1 VAGSLAYFRAMA
13 RNNAWAN
20 RRLYS
25 ACAALGPGEFEAV
38 RTGFFPSLRQTL
50 NHILAVDR
58 YYLDGLVEGGRGG
71 ELFDATD
78 YRDATSLASAQAQHD
93 AALVAFCE
101 GLTETDLE
109 RRVAYD
115 RGADGVWNERIDLV
129 LLHLFQHQVHHRGQ
143 AHAML
148 SGTSVRPP
156 QLDEF
161 FIEYDRD
168 PDVELGPLGPS
179 PAGSQTAAPGRKR

>member
-1 VAGSLAYFRAMA
+1 MAGSLAHFRAIA

-20 RRLYS
+20 RRLFA
-25 ACAALGPGEFEAV
+25 ACAALGPGEFDAA

-58 YYLDGLVEGGRGG
+58 YYLDGLMEGGRGA
-71 ELFDATD
+71 ELYDATD
-78 YRDATSLASAQAQHD
+78 YRDAVTLGAAQAEHD
-93 AALVAFCE
+93 
-101 GLTETDLE
+101 GLTDVDLE

-115 RGADGVWNERIDLV
+115 RGEAGIWMERIDLV

-148 SGTSVRPP
+148 SGTSVKPP

-161 FIEYDRD
+161 FIEYDRA
-168 PDVELGPLGPS
+168 PDAEPERFGATRRP
-179 PAGSQTAAPGRKR
+179 

>member
-1 VAGSLAYFRAMA
+1 VAGSLAHFRAIA

-20 RRLYS
+20 RRLFA
-25 ACAALGPGEFEAV
+25 ACAALGPGEFDAA

-58 YYLDGLVEGGRGG
+58 YYLDGLMEGGRGA
-71 ELFDATD
+71 ELYDATD
-78 YRDATSLASAQAQHD
+78 YRDAVTLGAAQAEHD
-93 AALVAFCE
+93 AARVAFCD
-101 GLTETDLE
+101 GLTDVDLE

-115 RGADGVWNERIDLV
+115 RGEAGIWMERIDLV

-148 SGTSVRPP
+148 SGTSVKPP

-161 FIEYDRD
+161 FIEYDRA
-168 PDVELGPLGPS
+168 PDAEPERFGATRRP
-179 PAGSQTAAPGRKR
+179 

>member
-1 VAGSLAYFRAMA
+1 MAGSLAYFRAMA

-20 RRLYS
+20 RRLFA
-25 ACAALGPGEFEAV
+25 ACAALGPGEFEAT

-58 YYLDGLVEGGRGG
+58 YYLDGLMEGGRGA
-71 ELFDATD
+71 ELHDATD
-78 YRDATSLASAQAQHD
+78 YRDAATLAAAQAEHD
-93 AALVAFCE
+93 AALVAFCD
-101 GLTETDLE
+101 GLTDADLD

-115 RGADGVWNERIDLV
+115 RGEDGVWMERIDLV

-148 SGTSVRPP
+148 SGTSVKPP

-168 PDVELGPLGPS
+168 P
-179 PAGSQTAAPGRKR
+179 AADPGRFG